1 MKRLNALLR
10 SFRNMRVQ
18 VQCNII
24 NVEYYTD
31 RFVQPVMKHLVML
44 SIWSVY
50 DRVFVAGRAVE
61 KI

>member
-10 SFRNMRVQ
+10 SFRNMKVQ

-31 RFVQPVMKHLVML
+31 RFVQPLMKHLVML
-44 SIWSVY
+44 FIWSV
-50 DRVFVAGRAVE
+50 
-61 KI
+61 